1 MHLPDSVESS
11 WVGHGVK
18 KDFFYTVGWLRTCFV
33 CQSNLL
39 ILYFLYRQTMTSMRR
54 CHSNC

>member
-18 KDFFYTVGWLRTCFV
+18 KTFLHRRLVENLFRMSIQFTYFV
-33 CQSNLL
+33 LFISSNNDVNASLP
-39 ILYFLYRQTMTSMRR
+39 
-54 CHSNC
+54 